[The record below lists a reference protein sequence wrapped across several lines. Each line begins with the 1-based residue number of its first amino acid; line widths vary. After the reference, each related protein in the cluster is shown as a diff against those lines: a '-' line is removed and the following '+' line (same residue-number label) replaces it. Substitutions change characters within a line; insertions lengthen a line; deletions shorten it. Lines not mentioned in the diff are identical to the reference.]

1 MTQKK
6 STSILRKFLLFNLL
20 VFSVLGLFTFIYL
33 NAIQPNLV
41 KNKTTNHTIII
52 NNTSDHLQRLKI
64 NFDEKSVGNFLLSA
78 RFLFQSLDRVQ
89 FFNLNGNL
97 IGDTNMLD
105 LDQRVF
111 SKSDLVI
118 EQKINSPNIDQSQG
132 NKNNKKINKSTNDY
146 KEIKNTI
153 LNNFKNEPLIIEKKI
168 KNDFFVQTLDK
179 ILIEKETIGYIL
191 VSEQANEILVAV
203 QERKDFIIRTVLAVA
218 LAIFIF
224 SVFLNKYILKP
235 ISFLVKYTESIKA
248 KSDIPLNIDNFF
260 IRRDEVGKLT
270 QSIHEMT
277 LDLQKRTNRA
287 ETFSTDLSHEIR
299 NPLASLKG
307 ASELL
312 DKTAE
317 QKDREKLL
325 NIINHDVERIERL
338 ITDYSQ
344 MLKDEASL
352 SREKMVKINLRL
364 VIKNVVEDFRQNIL
378 ILDKNIEIEIINKKN
393 EKENLNILGIE
404 SRIEQVIAN
413 LLDNAISFSQN
424 NSKITIELNELKKEF
439 LIIFKDQG
447 SGFKEK
453 NISNIFQRFYSNRP
467 KNFGEHSGL
476 GLNIVKNIIELHKG
490 KIKAVN
496 RTDIKGAQI
505 EVILPKYA

>member
-1 MTQKK
+1 MNQKK
-6 STSILRKFLLFNLL
+6 SASILKKFLLFNLL
-20 VFSVLGLFTFIYL
+20 VFSVLGLFTYIYL
-33 NAIQPNLV
+33 QAIQPNLV
-41 KNKTTNHTIII
+41 NNKSTNHLVVIK
-52 NNTSDHLQRLKI
+52 NTTDHLQRLNI
-64 NFDEKSVGNFLLSA
+64 DFNEKGISTFLLSA

-89 FFNLNGNL
+89 FFNLEGNL

-105 LDQRVF
+105 LDQTVF
-111 SKSDLVI
+111 SRSESII
-118 EQKINSPNIDQSQG
+118 EESINNSKTNRKKNNINSNI
-132 NKNNKKINKSTNDY
+132 NDSLDYY

-153 LNNFKNEPLIIEKKI
+153 LEKFEDKPLIIENKI
-168 KNDFFVQTLDK
+168 KKDFFVQTLTK
-179 ILIEKETIGYIL
+179 VLIDEEKVGYIL
-191 VSEQANEILVAV
+191 VGEQSNEILVAV
-203 QERKDFIIRTVLAVA
+203 DERKDFIIRTVLALA

-248 KSDIPLNIDNFF
+248 KSDQPLNIDNFF

-287 ETFSTDLSHEIR
+287 ETFSTDLAHEIR

-312 DKTAE
+312 DKTTE

-338 ITDYSQ
+338 ITDYTQ

-352 SREKMVKINLRL
+352 SREKMVKIDINS
-364 VIKNVVEDFRQNIL
+364 IIQNVVDDFKQDIASLN
-378 ILDKNIEIEIINKKN
+378 KKIEIEIINKRAKEKN
-393 EKENLNILGIE
+393 FYILGIE
-404 SRIEQVIAN
+404 NRIEQVIAN
-413 LLDNAISFSQN
+413 LLDNAISFSQV
-424 NSKITIELNELKKEF
+424 NSKILVELDEIKHKF
-439 LIIFKDQG
+439 LITFKDEG
-447 SGFKEK
+447 PGFKEK
-453 NISNIFQRFYSNRP
+453 NIENIFKRFYSNRP

-490 KIKAVN
+490 KIKAIN
-496 RTDIKGAQI
+496 RTDVKGAQI
-505 EVILPKYA
+505 EVILPKYS